1 MFFYLQIVLRYDI
14 ILIQEIRDI
23 QETAIDILVDA
34 VNVEIGWVLQRAYTY

>member
-34 VNVEIGWVLQRAYTY
+34 VNVEIG